1 MTPDPHATATASDL
15 DLAHDPGAREA
26 AERARASLAGS
37 VRPIRAAG
45 GGTIRV
51 GTASWTD
58 PSLTASGV
66 FYPAGGDTPE
76 ARLRYY
82 ASLFPLVEVDS
93 TYYALPTR
101 RMGELWLKRTPDH
114 FTFDCKAYALMT
126 GQPTEVLRFPKA
138 IKDEL
143 PATLRQKTRLYAHE
157 LPEELYDLV
166 WDIFL
171 DAIAP
176 LHSAG
181 KLGSVLLQYPRW
193 FLPGAENRE
202 NILDSVRRLGDVG
215 CAVELRNAL
224 WFSDRNTDRTLAFLG
239 ENDIPFVM
247 VDEPQGTRSS
257 VPPLLAV
264 TSPRLAVVRF
274 HGRRLATWEKPN
286 VTAVERF
293 RYLYDKDE
301 LRPWVDRIQEASRA
315 AREVHVIMNNCYANY
330 GTTNA
335 AEMGALLRA
344 AREEDA

>member
-1 MTPDPHATATASDL
+1 MISRASDL
-15 DLAHDPGAREA
+15 DPAHDPGPKQAGA
-26 AERARASLAGS
+26 RARGHLAEG
-37 VRPIRAAG
+37 VPPIRATG
-45 GGTIRV
+45 GATIRL

-58 PSLTASGV
+58 PSLTAPGV

-101 RMGELWLKRTPDH
+101 RMGELWLERTPDD

-126 GQPTEVLRFPKA
+126 GQPTEVERLPKVM
-138 IKDEL
+138 KDEL
-143 PATLRQKTRLYAHE
+143 PAALREKKRVYGRD
-157 LPEELYDLV
+157 LPAELYDAV
-166 WDIFL
+166 WDTFL
-171 DAIAP
+171 DAMAP

-193 FLPGAENRE
+193 FLPGSESRE
-202 NILDSVRRLGDVG
+202 QILDSVRRLGDVG

-224 WFSDRNTDRTLAFLG
+224 WFNERNADRTLRFLTD
-239 ENDIPFVM
+239 NDIPFVM

-257 VPPLLAV
+257 VPPILAV
-264 TSPRLAVVRF
+264 TSSRLAVVRF
-274 HGRRLATWEKPN
+274 HGRRLDLWEKPN

-293 RYLYDKDE
+293 RYLYDRDE
-301 LRPWVDRIQEASRA
+301 MEPWVGRIREAAAA
-315 AREVHVIMNNCYANY
+315 AREVHVVMNNCYANY

-335 AEMGALLRA
+335 AEMGAMLRA
-344 AREEDA
+344 AVGDET